1 VEQRFDFPRV
11 VAGRHGGKGSAWQQ
25 PNEKPSLL
33 HLIAIASLGI
43 YSRFGRSRGRRMTDR
58 SQSGRSRSGS

>member
-43 YSRFGRSRGRRMTDR
+43 
-58 SQSGRSRSGS
+58 

>member
-11 VAGRHGGKGSAWQQ
+11 VGCRHGGKGSAWQR

-43 YSRFGRSRGRRMTDR
+43 
-58 SQSGRSRSGS
+58 

>member
-1 VEQRFDFPRV
+1 MAGEHGADGASRERKPKPGAFDPFVEQRFDFPRV
-11 VAGRHGGKGSAWQQ
+11 VASRHGGKGSAWQQ

-43 YSRFGRSRGRRMTDR
+43 
-58 SQSGRSRSGS
+58 